1 MTVSEDQASYF
12 EFSLICS
19 NLFCSAG
26 VVVGF
31 ANQSVTVRESA
42 GFARLTVSL
51 TGLIERNVTVRFTTS
66 PGTANGKANYFTIN

>member
-1 MTVSEDQASYF
+1 MTVSKDQASYF

-19 NLFCSAG
+19 CSTG

-31 ANQSVTVRESA
+31 AKQSVTVRESA

-51 TGLIERNVTVRFTTS
+51 TGFIERNVTVRFTTS

>member
-12 EFSLICS
+12 EFSLIYS
-19 NLFCSAG
+19 NLFCSAE

-31 ANQSVTVRESA
+31 ANQLVTVRESS
-42 GFARLTVSL
+42 GFATLTVSL